1 MRTWLGLDL
10 GTSSLKALLV
20 ADDGTVVARASI
32 PYERPDARSGAVVEQ
47 DPRVWET
54 AAAAAVAR
62 CLRDARAPPA
72 GIGLTGQV
80 PTLVLCDGS
89 GTPLRAAISWQDN
102 RAVAEAQQLAAE
114 LGAALPHLGIELPW
128 APSQL
133 PAKLAWVARHEPR
146 LRRPDA
152 LALQPKDWLGLL
164 LTGSP
169 ASDPWSTKG
178 LCEVERGQ
186 PAETVLAACGWP
198 AAVCPPTAPGWLP
211 RGRTRGGALGL
222 PDDIPVS
229 VGLSDALTAMMAV
242 GAFAEPRA
250 FALGGTSEVV
260 GISLAGRAPEAP
272 GLYRVPAACA
282 PLELSYGPTQSSGAT
297 IAWLARLLGVEV
309 ERLPVLAEQARAAA
323 HMPAFVPYLSG
334 ERAPLW
340 RSDLRGLLAG
350 LSADDG
356 AAELA
361 AAVLGG
367 VAGSVAHVLDVATR
381 ASGTTLDAVHVTGR
395 AAQDPAWQRIQQRAV
410 GVPLLVHEEPF
421 GSALGAAMLG
431 AAAAHDGDLD
441 AAAPLLRSPRAVLP
455 PDDDLERSRAEA
467 ATALARYLRASE
479 LATRWSDR

>member
-1 MRTWLGLDL
+1 MQTWLGLDL

-20 ADDGTVVARASI
+20 AADGSAVARASV
-32 PYERPDARSGAVVEQ
+32 PYRQPDARSGAAVEQ
-47 DPRVWET
+47 DPQVWR
-54 AAAAAVAR
+54 AAAEEAVAQ
-62 CLRDARAPPA
+62 CLRHASAPPA

-80 PTLVLCDGS
+80 PTLVLCDAVGD
-89 GTPLRAAISWQDN
+89 PLRAAISWQDN
-102 RAVAEAQQLAAE
+102 RAVREADELAER

-133 PAKLAWVARHEPR
+133 PAKLAWVARHEPE
-146 LRRPDA
+146 LRRPGT

-178 LCEVERGQ
+178 LCEVERGR

-198 AAVCPPTAPGWLP
+198 VSVCPPTAPGWIS
-211 RGRTRGGALGL
+211 RGATRGGVLGL
-222 PDDIPVS
+222 PDGIPVS

-260 GISLAGRAPEAP
+260 GISLPGRAPEAP

-297 IAWLARLLGVEV
+297 LAWLARLIAVDV
-309 ERLPVLAEQARAAA
+309 DRLASLAETARADAA
-323 HMPAFVPYLSG
+323 PPVFVPYLSG

-340 RSDLRGLLAG
+340 RSDLRGLIAG

-361 AAVLGG
+361 AAVLCG
-367 VAGSVAHVLDVATR
+367 VAGSVAHVLDVAAR
-381 ASGTTLDAVHVTGR
+381 ASETVLDSVHVTGR
-395 AAQDPAWQRIQQRAV
+395 AAQDPAWQRIQQRAL

-431 AAAAHDGDLD
+431 AAAAHDGDL
-441 AAAPLLRSPRAVLP
+441 R
-455 PDDDLERSRAEA
+455 A
-467 ATALARYLRASE
+467 ATPLIRTPRRVAPGDHEPDRSSADATTGLARYLRASE
-479 LATRWSDR
+479 LAQRWSER